1 MFSVF
6 QCRVI
11 RKKFQL
17 KYFDIVSDLDIIT
30 WFITQDK
37 IHIYLLLTFMLM
49 KLSPHSLATTPAN
62 NVFPVPGAPYSSI
75 PDLSLR
81 GQEENNM
88 GYWKCPTI
96 SVCLCLTHVFIN
108 GSIESFSKCNFISFK
123 SWICISRF
131 RICYKQES
139 CYNFPVK

>member
-1 MFSVF
+1 
-6 QCRVI
+6 
-11 RKKFQL
+11 
-17 KYFDIVSDLDIIT
+17 
-30 WFITQDK
+30 
-37 IHIYLLLTFMLM
+37 M

-96 SVCLCLTHVFIN
+96 TVVSVYVSHMCLSMVVLSHFQNAILFSLSHEYLFQDSESAIN
-108 GSIESFSKCNFISFK
+108 KKVVIIS
-123 SWICISRF
+123 
-131 RICYKQES
+131 Q
-139 CYNFPVK
+139 